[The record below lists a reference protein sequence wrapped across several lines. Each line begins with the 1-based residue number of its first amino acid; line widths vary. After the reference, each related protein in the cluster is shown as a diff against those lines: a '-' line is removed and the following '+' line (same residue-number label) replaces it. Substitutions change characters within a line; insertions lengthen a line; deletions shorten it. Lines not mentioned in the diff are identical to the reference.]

1 MSAAWVRPFRL
12 TPMPR
17 LRLACFPH
25 AGGSASFFRSWS
37 ERLPPDIDLLAL
49 QYPGREDRFNEAP
62 ATRLEDLAD
71 GAALALR
78 DFADA
83 PLALFGHSLGAAL
96 AYETALRLESAGAP
110 LRHLFVSAH
119 PAPHRQR
126 GGALHRGDE
135 AALLEDVRRQ
145 GGASELLED
154 ADLRALF
161 LPILRADYQAIETY
175 RRAQPIALAC
185 ALDVLLG
192 EHDEEVSAAEAQA
205 WSDASRTP
213 ARLRRSWR
221 PLLPERGARRGDRAP
236 AAPPRTSRRPFPRGC
251 MMKTPEDCTGL
262 ADIREAID
270 RIDLDIVQ
278 ALGRRMDY
286 VKAASRFKASEA
298 AIPAP
303 ERVAAMLPER
313 ARWAEENGL
322 DAPFVE
328 GLFAQIIHWYI
339 AEQIKYWRQTRG
351 AA

>member
-37 ERLPPDIDLLAL
+37 EHLPPDIDLLAL

-126 GGALHRGDE
+126 GGALHRGGE
-135 AALLEDVRRQ
+135 AALLEDIRRQ

-161 LPILRADYQAIETY
+161 LPILRADYQASETY

-213 ARLRRSWR
+213 ARLRRFPGGHFYLSEGR
-221 PLLPERGARRGDRAP
+221 DAVIEHLLRRLAHPDTL
-236 AAPPRTSRRPFPRGC
+236 PR
-251 MMKTPEDCTGL
+251 E
-262 ADIREAID
+262 
-270 RIDLDIVQ
+270 
-278 ALGRRMDY
+278 
-286 VKAASRFKASEA
+286 
-298 AIPAP
+298 
-303 ERVAAMLPER
+303 VA
-313 ARWAEENGL
+313 
-322 DAPFVE
+322 
-328 GLFAQIIHWYI
+328 
-339 AEQIKYWRQTRG
+339 
-351 AA
+351 

>member
-1 MSAAWVRPFRL
+1 MQAA
-12 TPMPR
+12 
-17 LRLACFPH
+17 
-25 AGGSASFFRSWS
+25 
-37 ERLPPDIDLLAL
+37 
-49 QYPGREDRFNEAP
+49 AP
-62 ATRLEDLAD
+62 ASSVAGANACRQTSTCLPCSTRVART
-71 GAALALR
+71 ASTRRRPPAWRTSPTAPPSPCAISPTR
-78 DFADA
+78 

-213 ARLRRSWR
+213 ARLRHFPGGHFYLSEGRDAVIEH
-221 PLLPERGARRGDRAP
+221 LLRRLAHPDAL
-236 AAPPRTSRRPFPRGC
+236 SR
-251 MMKTPEDCTGL
+251 E
-262 ADIREAID
+262 
-270 RIDLDIVQ
+270 
-278 ALGRRMDY
+278 
-286 VKAASRFKASEA
+286 
-298 AIPAP
+298 
-303 ERVAAMLPER
+303 VA
-313 ARWAEENGL
+313 
-322 DAPFVE
+322 
-328 GLFAQIIHWYI
+328 
-339 AEQIKYWRQTRG
+339 
-351 AA
+351 

>member
-96 AYETALRLESAGAP
+96 AYETALRLESA
-110 LRHLFVSAH
+110 
-119 PAPHRQR
+119 
-126 GGALHRGDE
+126 
-135 AALLEDVRRQ
+135 
-145 GGASELLED
+145 SELLED

-213 ARLRRSWR
+213 ARLRRFPGGHFYLSEGR
-221 PLLPERGARRGDRAP
+221 DAVIEHLLRRLAHPDAL
-236 AAPPRTSRRPFPRGC
+236 SR
-251 MMKTPEDCTGL
+251 E
-262 ADIREAID
+262 
-270 RIDLDIVQ
+270 
-278 ALGRRMDY
+278 
-286 VKAASRFKASEA
+286 
-298 AIPAP
+298 
-303 ERVAAMLPER
+303 VA
-313 ARWAEENGL
+313 
-322 DAPFVE
+322 
-328 GLFAQIIHWYI
+328 
-339 AEQIKYWRQTRG
+339 
-351 AA
+351 

>member
-205 WSDASRTP
+205 WSCKATANSASPGSRKTGNCSAPTP
-213 ARLRRSWR
+213 WS
-221 PLLPERGARRGDRAP
+221 
-236 AAPPRTSRRPFPRGC
+236 
-251 MMKTPEDCTGL
+251 
-262 ADIREAID
+262 
-270 RIDLDIVQ
+270 
-278 ALGRRMDY
+278 
-286 VKAASRFKASEA
+286 
-298 AIPAP
+298 
-303 ERVAAMLPER
+303 R
-313 ARWAEENGL
+313 ARWRRAC
-322 DAPFVE
+322 
-328 GLFAQIIHWYI
+328 
-339 AEQIKYWRQTRG
+339 
-351 AA
+351 AADSASIRAARARNTGKPSPMPA

>member
-12 TPMPR
+12 TPMPH
-17 LRLACFPH
+17 LRLACFPMQAAAPASSV
-25 AGGSASFFRSWS
+25 AGANACRQN
-37 ERLPPDIDLLAL
+37 IDLLAL

-96 AYETALRLESAGAP
+96 AYETALRQESAGAP

-213 ARLRRSWR
+213 ARLRRF
-221 PLLPERGARRGDRAP
+221 L
-236 AAPPRTSRRPFPRGC
+236 AATS
-251 MMKTPEDCTGL
+251 T
-262 ADIREAID
+262 
-270 RIDLDIVQ
+270 
-278 ALGRRMDY
+278 
-286 VKAASRFKASEA
+286 
-298 AIPAP
+298 
-303 ERVAAMLPER
+303 
-313 ARWAEENGL
+313 
-322 DAPFVE
+322 
-328 GLFAQIIHWYI
+328 
-339 AEQIKYWRQTRG
+339 
-351 AA
+351 

>member
-62 ATRLEDLAD
+62 TTRLEDLAY

-213 ARLRRSWR
+213 ARLRRFPGGHFYLSEGR
-221 PLLPERGARRGDRAP
+221 DAVIEHLLRRLAHPDAL
-236 AAPPRTSRRPFPRGC
+236 SR
-251 MMKTPEDCTGL
+251 E
-262 ADIREAID
+262 
-270 RIDLDIVQ
+270 
-278 ALGRRMDY
+278 
-286 VKAASRFKASEA
+286 
-298 AIPAP
+298 
-303 ERVAAMLPER
+303 VA
-313 ARWAEENGL
+313 
-322 DAPFVE
+322 
-328 GLFAQIIHWYI
+328 
-339 AEQIKYWRQTRG
+339 
-351 AA
+351 

>member
-1 MSAAWVRPFRL
+1 MNAAWIRPLRL

-37 ERLPPDIDLLAL
+37 ERLPADVDLLAL

-78 DFADA
+78 EFADAAALALREFADA

-126 GGALHRGDE
+126 GGVLHRGEDT
-135 AALLEDVRRQ
+135 ALLADVRRQ

-161 LPILRADYQAIETY
+161 LPLLRADYQAIETY

-185 ALDVLLG
+185 PLDVLLG
-192 EHDEEVSAAEAQA
+192 DGDEEVSPAEAQA
-205 WSDASRTP
+205 WSDASRHP
-213 ARLRRSWR
+213 ARLRRFPGGHFYLSEGR
-221 PLLPERGARRGDRAP
+221 DAVIDHLLRRLEHPDTR
-236 AAPPRTSRRPFPRGC
+236 SR
-251 MMKTPEDCTGL
+251 E
-262 ADIREAID
+262 
-270 RIDLDIVQ
+270 
-278 ALGRRMDY
+278 
-286 VKAASRFKASEA
+286 
-298 AIPAP
+298 
-303 ERVAAMLPER
+303 VA
-313 ARWAEENGL
+313 
-322 DAPFVE
+322 
-328 GLFAQIIHWYI
+328 
-339 AEQIKYWRQTRG
+339 
-351 AA
+351 

>member
-62 ATRLEDLAD
+62 ATCLEDLAD

-96 AYETALRLESAGAP
+96 AYETALRLENAGAP

-135 AALLEDVRRQ
+135 
-145 GGASELLED
+145 
-154 ADLRALF
+154 
-161 LPILRADYQAIETY
+161 
-175 RRAQPIALAC
+175 
-185 ALDVLLG
+185 
-192 EHDEEVSAAEAQA
+192 
-205 WSDASRTP
+205 
-213 ARLRRSWR
+213 
-221 PLLPERGARRGDRAP
+221 
-236 AAPPRTSRRPFPRGC
+236 
-251 MMKTPEDCTGL
+251 
-262 ADIREAID
+262 
-270 RIDLDIVQ
+270 
-278 ALGRRMDY
+278 
-286 VKAASRFKASEA
+286 
-298 AIPAP
+298 
-303 ERVAAMLPER
+303 
-313 ARWAEENGL
+313 
-322 DAPFVE
+322 
-328 GLFAQIIHWYI
+328 
-339 AEQIKYWRQTRG
+339 
-351 AA
+351 

>member
-1 MSAAWVRPFRL
+1 MPLAKRL
-12 TPMPR
+12 GRVIYCANRRQISRRAT
-17 LRLACFPH
+17 
-25 AGGSASFFRSWS
+25 ASFFRSWS

-62 ATRLEDLAD
+62 ATRLEDLSD

-96 AYETALRLESAGAP
+96 AYETALRLESVGAP

-175 RRAQPIALAC
+175 RRAQPIALVC

-213 ARLRRSWR
+213 ARLRRFPGGHFYLSEGR
-221 PLLPERGARRGDRAP
+221 DAVIEHLLRRLAHPDAL
-236 AAPPRTSRRPFPRGC
+236 SR
-251 MMKTPEDCTGL
+251 E
-262 ADIREAID
+262 
-270 RIDLDIVQ
+270 
-278 ALGRRMDY
+278 
-286 VKAASRFKASEA
+286 
-298 AIPAP
+298 
-303 ERVAAMLPER
+303 VA
-313 ARWAEENGL
+313 
-322 DAPFVE
+322 
-328 GLFAQIIHWYI
+328 
-339 AEQIKYWRQTRG
+339 
-351 AA
+351 

>member
-1 MSAAWVRPFRL
+1 
-12 TPMPR
+12 MPR

-205 WSDASRTP
+205 WSDASRP
-213 ARLRRSWR
+213 
-221 PLLPERGARRGDRAP
+221 PPGCGAFL
-236 AAPPRTSRRPFPRGC
+236 AATS
-251 MMKTPEDCTGL
+251 T
-262 ADIREAID
+262 
-270 RIDLDIVQ
+270 
-278 ALGRRMDY
+278 
-286 VKAASRFKASEA
+286 
-298 AIPAP
+298 
-303 ERVAAMLPER
+303 
-313 ARWAEENGL
+313 
-322 DAPFVE
+322 
-328 GLFAQIIHWYI
+328 
-339 AEQIKYWRQTRG
+339 
-351 AA
+351 

>member
-1 MSAAWVRPFRL
+1 MQAA
-12 TPMPR
+12 
-17 LRLACFPH
+17 
-25 AGGSASFFRSWS
+25 
-37 ERLPPDIDLLAL
+37 
-49 QYPGREDRFNEAP
+49 AP
-62 ATRLEDLAD
+62 ASSVAGANACRQTSTCLPCSTRVART
-71 GAALALR
+71 ASTRRRPPAWRTSPTAPPSPCAISPAR
-78 DFADA
+78 

-213 ARLRRSWR
+213 ARLRRFPGGHFYLSEGR
-221 PLLPERGARRGDRAP
+221 DAVIEHLLRRLAHPDAL
-236 AAPPRTSRRPFPRGC
+236 SR
-251 MMKTPEDCTGL
+251 E
-262 ADIREAID
+262 
-270 RIDLDIVQ
+270 
-278 ALGRRMDY
+278 
-286 VKAASRFKASEA
+286 
-298 AIPAP
+298 
-303 ERVAAMLPER
+303 VA
-313 ARWAEENGL
+313 
-322 DAPFVE
+322 
-328 GLFAQIIHWYI
+328 
-339 AEQIKYWRQTRG
+339 
-351 AA
+351 

>member
-110 LRHLFVSAH
+110 
-119 PAPHRQR
+119 
-126 GGALHRGDE
+126 HRGDE

-213 ARLRRSWR
+213 ARLRRFPGGHFYLSEGR
-221 PLLPERGARRGDRAP
+221 DAVIEHLLRRLAHPDAL
-236 AAPPRTSRRPFPRGC
+236 SR
-251 MMKTPEDCTGL
+251 E
-262 ADIREAID
+262 
-270 RIDLDIVQ
+270 
-278 ALGRRMDY
+278 
-286 VKAASRFKASEA
+286 
-298 AIPAP
+298 
-303 ERVAAMLPER
+303 VA
-313 ARWAEENGL
+313 
-322 DAPFVE
+322 
-328 GLFAQIIHWYI
+328 
-339 AEQIKYWRQTRG
+339 
-351 AA
+351 

>member
-62 ATRLEDLAD
+62 TTRLEDLAD

-185 ALDVLLG
+185 ALALPALPAQ
-192 EHDEEVSAAEAQA
+192 AAERA
-205 WSDASRTP
+205 WSYSYNALGLIERADGPRTDVQDVTLYAYDSRGNLTQVTN
-213 ARLRRSWR
+213 ALGQVTRLGDYD
-221 PLLPERGARRGDRAP
+221 ERGKPGSITDANGV
-236 AAPPRTSRRPFPRGC
+236 TSS
-251 MMKTPEDCTGL
+251 L
-262 ADIREAID
+262 A
-270 RIDLDIVQ
+270 
-278 ALGRRMDY
+278 
-286 VKAASRFKASEA
+286 
-298 AIPAP
+298 
-303 ERVAAMLPER
+303 
-313 ARWAEENGL
+313 
-322 DAPFVE
+322 
-328 GLFAQIIHWYI
+328 
-339 AEQIKYWRQTRG
+339 
-351 AA
+351 